1 MLTYVGDPGGPS
13 AAPKA
18 TRKSCHTSTRSPA
31 LISPA
36 RLEKTAPSVLTN
48 TGVVFAITRP
58 AFAALL
64 GGMTSQASTCEYAPS
79 GPIPRST
86 PMRATV
92 AAKSGGLDNGN
103 VATGPSELLHAAS
116 VATPKHK
123 RRQLFDRMRPPRLG
137 SPVGPCIDSTQ
148 RPLKFVVACPLV
160 GTPRV
165 PRVTLTGDDV
175 GALSDGRRKNST
187 QPGRARTRRV

>member
-1 MLTYVGDPGGPS
+1 MLKYVGDPGGPS

-31 LISPA
+31 LISSA

-58 AFAALL
+58 AFATLL
-64 GGMTSQASTCEYAPS
+64 GGMTSQASTCEYTPS

-92 AAKSGGLDNGN
+92 AAKSGGVDNAN

-116 VATPKHK
+116 VARGKHK
-123 RRQLFDRMRPPRLG
+123 RRQTLDRIRPPRLG
-137 SPVGPCIDSTQ
+137 SPVGVRI
-148 RPLKFVVACPLV
+148 VACPPV
-160 GTPRV
+160 GAPRV
-165 PRVTLTGDDV
+165 PRVTLSV
-175 GALSDGRRKNST
+175 VRRCSV
-187 QPGRARTRRV
+187 RRTSQA